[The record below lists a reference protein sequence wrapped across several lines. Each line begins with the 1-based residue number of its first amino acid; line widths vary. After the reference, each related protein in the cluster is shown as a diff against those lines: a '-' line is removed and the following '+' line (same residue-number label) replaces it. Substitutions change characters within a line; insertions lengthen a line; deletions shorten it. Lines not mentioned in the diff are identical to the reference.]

1 MLRLVEEGTLS
12 LDARA
17 RVLLWNVLSDTTEG
31 AWPMVELLD
40 STLVGGGRDTDAR
53 VGVLRRPVTDCPS
66 SGILRSTLTERASM
80 RRSLPAIALV
90 ALLSLLAACGGGDD
104 GDTDTDAAASGDESS
119 TTGEG
124 VCAQSDATDLLAE
137 ICDKGTLTV
146 STDPAYPPQSSL
158 NEQTGEYEGF
168 DIDVAT
174 EIANRLGV
182 DVAWEAPAWD
192 VITAGSWNGRW
203 DTTVGSMTPTNDR
216 QEVLY
221 FTEPYNFTPAV
232 VVVPADDES
241 VIDLTTD
248 LDGKKIGV
256 CSGCTYDQFLTKDLA
271 IDGYEFDFVIDD
283 AEISGYDTDTTAL
296 QDLANGRLDAVITS
310 VTTAQGYIDAGNP
323 VKIVGDP
330 VFYEPLAV
338 GFDKSSDPASQGLF
352 EAVDA
357 IVADL
362 HEDGTLTALSEE
374 WYGLDLTTQ
383 Q

>member
-1 MLRLVEEGTLS
+1 
-12 LDARA
+12 
-17 RVLLWNVLSDTTEG
+17 
-31 AWPMVELLD
+31 
-40 STLVGGGRDTDAR
+40 
-53 VGVLRRPVTDCPS
+53 
-66 SGILRSTLTERASM
+66 M
-80 RRSLPAIALV
+80 RIRSLVAVGLV
-90 ALLSLLAACGGGDD
+90 APLVLLAACGGEDD
-104 GDTDTDAAASGDESS
+104 GATDEPDGGDTSSSAVAA
-119 TTGEG
+119 GEG
-124 VCAQSDATDLLAE
+124 VCAQGDATDLLAE
-137 ICDKGTLTV
+137 ICEKGTLTV
-146 STDPAYPPQSSL
+146 STDASYPPQSSL

-221 FTEPYNFTPAV
+221 FTEPYNYTPAV

-241 VIDLTTD
+241 VTDLTTD
-248 LDGKKIGV
+248 LDGKKVGV
-256 CSGCTYDQFLTKDLA
+256 CSGCTYDQYLTKELA

-330 VFYEPLAV
+330 VFYEPLSV
-338 GFDKSSDPASQGLF
+338 GFDKSADPSSESLY

-357 IVADL
+357 IVADM
-362 HEDGTLTALSEE
+362 HEDGTLTAMSEE